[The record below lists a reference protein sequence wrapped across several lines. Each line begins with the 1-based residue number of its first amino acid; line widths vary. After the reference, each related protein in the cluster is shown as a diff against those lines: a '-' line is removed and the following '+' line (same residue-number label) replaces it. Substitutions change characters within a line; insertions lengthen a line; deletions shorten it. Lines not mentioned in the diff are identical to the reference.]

1 MKIKEIFSKIKKNYT
16 FGYSLVSIGLF
27 MVVTTANLDM
37 ASHLLKWAETF
48 FSPAHA
54 ALYTSVAVMIVGSI
68 CVYFQQ
74 VSLKMETLKNSATSN
89 GSANSHDLKV
99 KDSNDN
105 IGFLRILPIEAKLV
119 CIGMIIL
126 ALAGP
131 FDLAWHTAFG
141 IDGLLSP
148 SHATFRIGEAIAGI
162 GALWGI
168 VSSSGV
174 IKNKPREKNH
184 RTIEHNE
191 LNNNTRKG
199 YGNISYFATDSIP
212 NTYGIIRPK
221 NPHILYPLFIIIGVV
236 AIWRTATGFTSMV
249 TLPFSNTINFQ
260 WNPDP
265 HLAIM
270 LASFF
275 FPFFTSVML
284 YCSFRLGVHSV
295 DNRSSD
301 KNSKLD
307 VRRYKFGILTFT
319 ALAYMLITL
328 TTSILPNKF
337 IVSTIPWYLLS
348 IIPILAVDILLTF
361 FYRCPNH
368 NDTKNRKV
376 KLISG
381 AVLGLT
387 FMTLYYP
394 YVGLTYS
401 ELLQPNEFPRAE
413 TLGLFYFSA
422 MGEIFPWLV
431 IPAVASGIFGI
442 MIVSK
447 NIPYITPSK
456 SALPI

>member
-1 MKIKEIFSKIKKNYT
+1 
-16 FGYSLVSIGLF
+16 
-27 MVVTTANLDM
+27 
-37 ASHLLKWAETF
+37 
-48 FSPAHA
+48 
-54 ALYTSVAVMIVGSI
+54 MIVGSI

-74 VSLKMETLKNSATSN
+74 VSLKIETLKNGAALN
-89 GSANSHDLKV
+89 GNANSR
-99 KDSNDN
+99 DSKIKHHNN
-105 IGFLRILPIEAKLV
+105 IGFLKILPIEAKLV
-119 CIGMIIL
+119 CIGVIIL
-126 ALAGP
+126 AFAGP

-168 VSSSGV
+168 VSSSG
-174 IKNKPREKNH
+174 IIENKPREKNR
-184 RTIEHNE
+184 RTIERNE
-191 LNNNTRKG
+191 LNNDMRKE

-221 NPHILYPLFIIIGVV
+221 NPHILYPLFIIVAVV

-249 TLPFSNTINFQ
+249 TLPFSNTIHFQ

-265 HLAIM
+265 YLAIM

-275 FPFFTSVML
+275 FPFFTSIML
-284 YCSFRLGVHSV
+284 YCSFRLGFYSV
-295 DNRSSD
+295 DNRSGN

-307 VRRYKFGILTFT
+307 IQRCKFGILTFT
-319 ALAYMLITL
+319 GLAYMLITI

-337 IVSTIPWYLLS
+337 IVSTIPWYLLN

-361 FYRCPNH
+361 FYGRPNN
-368 NDTKNRKV
+368 NDTNNRKV

-413 TLGLFYFSA
+413 TLSLFYFRA
-422 MGEIFPWLV
+422 MGEIFPWLI

-447 NIPYITPSK
+447 NIPDISSSK
-456 SALPI
+456 SDLPG

>member
-1 MKIKEIFSKIKKNYT
+1 MGIKDIFSKIKKNYT
-16 FGYSLVSIGLF
+16 FGYLLVSIGLF

-74 VSLKMETLKNSATSN
+74 VSLKMETLENSATIN
-89 GSANSHDLKV
+89 GNANSRDLKV
-99 KDSNDN
+99 N
-105 IGFLRILPIEAKLV
+105 IGFLKILPIEAKLV
-119 CIGMIIL
+119 CIGAIIL

-184 RTIEHNE
+184 RTIERNE
-191 LNNNTRKG
+191 LNNNKSKEC
-199 YGNISYFATDSIP
+199 GNISYFTTDSKP
-212 NTYGIIRPK
+212 NTYGIARPK
-221 NPHILYPLFIIIGVV
+221 NPHILYPLFIIISVV

-265 HLAIM
+265 NLAIM

-284 YCSFRLGVHSV
+284 FCSFRLGFYGV

-307 VRRYKFGILTFT
+307 VRHYKFGILTFT

-337 IVSTIPWYLLS
+337 IVSTIPWYLLNL
-348 IIPILAVDILLTF
+348 IPILAVDILLTF
-361 FYRCPNH
+361 LYRRPNN
-368 NDTKNRKV
+368 NDTNNRKV

-401 ELLQPNEFPRAE
+401 ELLQPSEFPRAE
-413 TLGLFYFSA
+413 TLSLFYFRA

-447 NIPYITPSK
+447 NIPYITSSK
-456 SALPI
+456 SALPS